1 MQIYFSRFIQC
12 AALVFLI
19 CSVTSCSSILYENID
34 AKDFQPGTNL
44 VPDEDTAVQVGEAVL
59 STVYGK
65 RKIMSER
72 PFRGIL
78 SNGVWYVRGSLPWFF
93 KTTGGKGG
101 VAAVQISMENGC
113 ILHIE
118 HGK

>member
-1 MQIYFSRFIQC
+1 M
-12 AALVFLI
+12 
-19 CSVTSCSSILYENID
+19 SIET
-34 AKDFQPGTNL
+34 KDFQQGTPL

-59 STVYGK
+59 AHAYGK

-72 PFRGIL
+72 PFRGVL
-78 SNGVWYVRGSLPWFF
+78 RNGVWYVRGSLPWFF

-101 VAAVQISMENGC
+101 VAAVEISMENGC